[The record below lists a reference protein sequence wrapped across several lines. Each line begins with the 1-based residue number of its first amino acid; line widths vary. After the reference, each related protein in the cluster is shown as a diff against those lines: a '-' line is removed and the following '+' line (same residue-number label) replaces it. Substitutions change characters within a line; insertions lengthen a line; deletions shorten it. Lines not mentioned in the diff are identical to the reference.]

1 MYGGP
6 VYCAVHPRSTPT
18 QPAQNIMFVSSFG
31 NRPLHHVAIAV
42 PSLEEARGL
51 FELLSG
57 TPASDPETIESQGVR
72 VLFVGQVELIEP
84 LTPESSVARFLERRG
99 TGLHHVA
106 YESDDIPS
114 DLARL
119 EEAGLQLI
127 DEEPRAGAGGHL
139 VAFLHPR
146 STGGVLIELVQRPG

>member
-1 MYGGP
+1 M
-6 VYCAVHPRSTPT
+6 S
-18 QPAQNIMFVSSFG
+18 VSSLKD
-31 NRPLHHVAIAV
+31 RPFHHVAVAV
-42 PSLEEARGL
+42 PSIEEARGL

-57 TPASDPETIESQGVR
+57 TSGSEPETVESQGVR
-72 VLFVGQVELIEP
+72 VLFVGPVELIEP
-84 LTPESSVARFLERRG
+84 LTPESTVARFLERRG

-119 EEAGLQLI
+119 KEAGLQLI
-127 DEEPRAGAGGHL
+127 DEVPRAGAGEHL

-146 STGGVLIELVQRPG
+146 STGGVLIELVQRV